1 MSARDSFFYDNL
13 ETVETVLRRFR
24 FHSLPQL
31 KLWAVRTVSVTV
43 KPAHDF
49 SRGMTTPRGFHN
61 RFSGLF
67 CIAVAVSFSAG
78 CNDMYDRARL
88 KPLERSSVFADGAAS
103 RPLPEGTIARRDA
116 LADDAMGT
124 GRVNGQL
131 ADAFPFP
138 VTNELMKRGKK
149 QFTTF
154 CTPCHGYLGD
164 GNGMIVQRGFPRP
177 NSFHSDS
184 VRTRPVGY
192 YVDVMTNG
200 FGKMYSY
207 AASVS
212 VSDRWAIAAY
222 MRALQLSQRTSYG
235 SLAEEEKKRVAAPQ
249 PAPSAQQRESVLS
262 GKEH

>member
-1 MSARDSFFYDNL
+1 
-13 ETVETVLRRFR
+13 
-24 FHSLPQL
+24 
-31 KLWAVRTVSVTV
+31 
-43 KPAHDF
+43 
-49 SRGMTTPRGFHN
+49 
-61 RFSGLF
+61 
-67 CIAVAVSFSAG
+67 
-78 CNDMYDRARL
+78 
-88 KPLERSSVFADGAAS
+88 
-103 RPLPEGTIARRDA
+103 
-116 LADDAMGT
+116 
-124 GRVNGQL
+124 
-131 ADAFPFP
+131 
-138 VTNELMKRGKK
+138 MKRGQK

-207 AASVS
+207 APSIS

-222 MRALQLSQRTSYG
+222 IRALQLSQRSQFA
-235 SLAEEEKKRVAAPQ
+235 SLPEEEKAKVVARQ
-249 PAPSAQQRESVLS
+249 STKPSAQQRESVPS